1 MPVTVSA
8 KRRLTVPVLRSPR
21 ARSVLLAGTPTRQ
34 SAVELAATFHH
45 GLNQPCELH
54 ARTTAD
60 RGLAN
65 QTQGEDRSYRLGPGF
80 KSP

>member
-8 KRRLTVPVLRSPR
+8 KRRLTVSALRSPR
-21 ARSVLLAGTPTRQ
+21 AVCLLAGTPTSQ

-54 ARTTAD
+54 LRTTAY

-65 QTQGEDRSYRLGPGF
+65 QTQGEDRSYRVGPGF